1 MPRLRYTII
10 VRDDRPSSKQAA
22 RRAQSNSAVAS
33 AACLEGAGA
42 RYPIYAPAEL
52 RAKTAC
58 VSLYDMSPIC
68 ITAT

>member
-42 RYPIYAPAEL
+42 RYPIYEL
-52 RAKTAC
+52 RTKPTAMAARC
-58 VSLYDMSPIC
+58 WRALIFWMLL
-68 ITAT
+68 T

>member
-1 MPRLRYTII
+1 MPRLRYTIS

-42 RYPIYAPAEL
+42 RYPIYAPTEF
-52 RAKTAC
+52 RAKTAR
-58 VSLYDMSPIC
+58 VVPHAVSPIC